1 VNDDKADAHLS
12 QMTTVWTMVYQ
23 ASSGKPDQ
31 VGDAVSQLMLKY
43 AGAVHRYLL
52 KILRD
57 PDVAADL
64 DQEFALRFLR
74 GDFRNCDPTRGRF
87 RDYVKRA
94 LQNLVNDYY
103 RRQRP
108 NVSMD
113 AVFCEPVTED
123 TDPPQFEVEFLESW
137 KKDLLERAWRVLL
150 DLEKK
155 SSLPYYTVLRLRVD
169 YPDLRSHKLAEKL
182 SSVVGR
188 TVTAGAFRQAV
199 QRARSKYVNFLI
211 NEVKASLQDPTPED
225 IEEELGDLGLLEFC
239 RSYLKQPEESPGYTP
254 GRDRS

>member
-1 VNDDKADAHLS
+1 VDDDKADAHLS
-12 QMTTVWTMVYQ
+12 QMTTVWTMVFQ

-31 VGDAVSQLMLKY
+31 VGDAVSQLMRQY

-57 PDVAADL
+57 PDIAAEL

-74 GDFRNCDPTRGRF
+74 GDFRNCDPSRGRF

-103 RRQRP
+103 RRRRP
-108 NVSMD
+108 TASMD
-113 AVFCEPVTED
+113 ALFSEPSTENSE
-123 TDPPQFEVEFLESW
+123 PPQFEVEFIESW

-150 DLEKK
+150 ELEKTTG
-155 SSLPYYTVLRLRVD
+155 LPYYTVLRLRVD

-182 SSVVGR
+182 SSALGR

-211 NEVKASLQDPTPED
+211 SEVRASLRDPTPED
-225 IEEELGDLGLLEFC
+225 VEEELGDLGLLEFC
-239 RSYLKQPEESPGYTP
+239 RSYLKQPEESPGCTP
-254 GRDRS
+254 RRDRS

>member
-1 VNDDKADAHLS
+1 
-12 QMTTVWTMVYQ
+12 MVYQ

-31 VGDAVSQLMLKY
+31 VGDAVSRLMLQY

-57 PDVAADL
+57 PDIAAEL

-74 GDFRNCDPTRGRF
+74 GDFRNCDPSRGRF

-103 RRQRP
+103 RRRRP

-113 AVFCEPVTED
+113 AIFNEPVTED
-123 TDPPQFEVEFLESW
+123 SDPPQFEVEFVESW

-150 DLEKK
+150 DLERK

-169 YPDLRSHKLAEKL
+169 YPDQRSQQLAEKL
-182 SSVVGR
+182 SAATGR
-188 TVTAGAFRQAV
+188 TVTAGAFRQTV
-199 QRARSKYVNFLI
+199 QRARTKYVNFLI
-211 NEVKASLQDPTPED
+211 NEVKASLHDPTPEEV
-225 IEEELGDLGLLEFC
+225 EEELGDLGLLEFC
-239 RSYLKQPEESPGYTP
+239 RKNLKRTESSRG
-254 GRDRS
+254 

>member
-1 VNDDKADAHLS
+1 MKDDEADAHLS
-12 QMTTVWTMVYQ
+12 QMTTIWTMVYQ

-31 VGDAVSQLMLKY
+31 VGDAVSQLMLQY

-57 PDVAADL
+57 PEIAAEL

-74 GDFRNCDPTRGRF
+74 GDFRNCDPSRGRF

-103 RRQRP
+103 RRRRP
-108 NVSMD
+108 SVSMD
-113 AVFCEPVTED
+113 ALFCEPVTED
-123 TDPPQFEVEFLESW
+123 CAPPQFEVEFIESW

-155 SSLPYYTVLRLRVD
+155 TSLPYYTVLRLRVD
-169 YPDLRSHKLAEKL
+169 YPDLRSHQLAEKL
-182 SSVVGR
+182 SSALGR

-211 NEVKASLQDPTPED
+211 NEVKASLRDSTPED
-225 IEEELGDLGLLEFC
+225 VEEELGDLGLLEFC
-239 RSYLKQPEESPGYTP
+239 RPYLKQPEESPGYTP
-254 GRDRS
+254 GRKRS